1 MVCKTTIVSGTLFVL
16 AAVVSPA
23 SAVTVGPHSKAPVAT
38 EDSLLQP
45 AQVGYC
51 AHWRRVCSDR
61 WGWNTRQFYLCLKH
75 RDCNFPF

>member
-1 MVCKTTIVSGTLFVL
+1 MVCKSTIVAGTLLVL

-45 AQVGYC
+45 VQVGYC

-61 WGWNTRQFYLCLKH
+61 WGWNTRQFYLCLKR